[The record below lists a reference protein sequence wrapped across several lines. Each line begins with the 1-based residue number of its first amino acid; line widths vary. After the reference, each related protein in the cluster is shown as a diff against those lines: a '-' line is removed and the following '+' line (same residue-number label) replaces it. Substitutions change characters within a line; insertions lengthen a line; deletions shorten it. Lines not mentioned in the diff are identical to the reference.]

1 MSHPREALPG
11 ARRVVVKVGSRLLAT
26 RESLIADLARQV
38 SEITADGR
46 RECLIVSS
54 GAVSLGCQKLGFS
67 ERPRQIERL
76 QAAAAVG
83 QGELM
88 RRYAEA
94 FSQHGKTVAQVL
106 LTHSDLASRRRV
118 VSAQQVLA
126 ALFDAGAVPIVNEND
141 TVSTAEIAFG
151 DNDQLASMVAPLVQ
165 ADLLLLLTDV
175 TGVLDPNDQRIPVM
189 STDSVMGERKATNP
203 HGTGGM
209 ARKVEAALKASH
221 SGASVIIGAAGEPN
235 AITRMV
241 AGEDLGTLFPPNP
254 NALKA
259 RKHWIAYT
267 LRPRGD
273 ILINEGA
280 VTALR
285 GGASLLPVGVIGV
298 RGRFSRGD
306 AVRVLGPDGF
316 EVARGLAHL
325 GVLEVAHAAG
335 QTSAAL
341 EKDLQMN
348 ASDAF
353 VVHRDDLVISG

>member
-1 MSHPREALPG
+1 MSNPREALKS

-26 RESLIADLARQV
+26 KSGLIPDLARQI
-38 SEITADGR
+38 SEASANTR
-46 RECLIVSS
+46 REFLIVSS
-54 GAVSLGCQKLGFS
+54 GAVSLGVQKLGYG
-67 ERPRQIERL
+67 ERPRQMPRL

-94 FSQHGKTVAQVL
+94 FAQYGKTVAQVL

-118 VSAQQVLA
+118 TNAQQALG
-126 ALFDAGAVPIVNEND
+126 ALFEAGAIPIVNEND

-175 TGVLDPNDQRIPVM
+175 SGVLDPNDQRISVM
-189 STDSVMGERKATNP
+189 TSDSVMGERKASNP

-209 ARKVEAALKASH
+209 ARKVEAAVKASH
-221 SGASVIIGAAGEPN
+221 SGASVIIGAAGEPE
-235 AITRMV
+235 AITRML
-241 AGEDLGTLFPPNP
+241 AGEDLGTLFPPHN
-254 NALKA
+254 NSLKA

-273 ILINEGA
+273 LLINAGA
-280 VTALR
+280 VNALR
-285 GGASLLPVGVIGV
+285 SGGSSLLPVGVVGV
-298 RGRFSRGD
+298 RGRFSPGD
-306 AVRVLGPDGF
+306 AVRVIGPDGD
-316 EVARGLAHL
+316 EVARGLAKL

-335 QTSAAL
+335 QSNAEISEGSGAA
-341 EKDLQMN
+341 DQI
-348 ASDAF
+348 
-353 VVHRDDLVISG
+353 VIHRDDLVLFS